1 MPPKVAS
8 TRKVSR
14 RSSPGRPRDEAADG
28 AILDATEQVLAR
40 RGYEAM
46 SVEQVAKA
54 AGVTKPTVYLRYG
67 SKADLVRA
75 MIDRLEPPLPTP
87 RGRSV
92 RADLVR
98 LVRVGDEWVDQHG
111 LRLVAA
117 VILEQTDHPE
127 LLARFRERVVGPARQ
142 AFVDV
147 LRSGIERGELHAGAD
162 SDEAVDAL
170 SSAYW
175 ARTWVADSAGPT
187 WVERL
192 VDTVLTGLRANP

>member
-1 MPPKVAS
+1 
-8 TRKVSR
+8 
-14 RSSPGRPRDEAADG
+14 
-28 AILDATEQVLAR
+28 
-40 RGYEAM
+40 M
-46 SVEQVAKA
+46 SVDQVAKA

-67 SKADLVRA
+67 SKAELVRA

-98 LVRVGDEWVDQHG
+98 LVRVGDDWVDQHG

-147 LRSGIERGELHAGAD
+147 LRGGIARGELRSGAD

-175 ARTWVADSAGPT
+175 ARTWVADSAGRN

-192 VDTVLTGLRANP
+192 VDTVLTGLRTTP